1 VAKKKRGQPIDGWV
15 ILDKP
20 AGMGSTDVVSAV
32 KRALDAQKAGH
43 GGTLDPFATGLL
55 PIALGEATKTVHYVM
70 DGRKTYRMTLR
81 FGEETTTLDPEG
93 SAVATSDHRPSD
105 AEIKAALSDFIGDIS
120 QTPPAYSAIKI
131 NGERAYDLARA
142 GQDVEMKSRIV
153 RIDAIRF
160 LSRPDADHVILEVD
174 CGKGT
179 YIRSLGRDL
188 AQALGTVGS
197 LTALRRLSVGPF
209 TEADAI
215 SLDALAQ
222 MGHNPTESGSKP
234 YGLLAIEAALDGI
247 PAMVL
252 SEVETARLRN
262 GQSVSLFRKVDLA
275 RIADLKDGDEAVA
288 LCGGIAVA
296 LVRYGKGE
304 IRPVRVL
311 NR

>member
-1 VAKKKRGQPIDGWV
+1 MAKRKQGLLIDGWV

-20 AGMGSTDVVSAV
+20 AGMGSTDAV
-32 KRALDAQKAGH
+32 TAVRRGLNARKAGH

-70 DGRKTYRMTLR
+70 DGTKSYRFTLK
-81 FGEETTTLDPEG
+81 FGTETATLDPEG
-93 SAVATSDHRPSD
+93 SVVGTSAHRPSD
-105 AEIKAALSDFIGDIS
+105 DAILTALPAFTGEIE
-120 QTPPAYSAIKI
+120 QTPPAFSAIKI

-142 GQDVEMKSRIV
+142 GQEVEMKSRIV
-153 RIDAIRF
+153 RIDALRLIERV
-160 LSRPDADHVILEVD
+160 DADHAILEVN

-188 AQALGTVGS
+188 ARTLDTVGS

-222 MGHNPTESGSKP
+222 MGHNPGESQ
-234 YGLLAIEAALDGI
+234 GLLAIEAALDGI

-262 GQSVSLFRKVDLA
+262 GQPVSLLRKVDLA
-275 RIADLKDGDEAVA
+275 RIADLSDGDEVVA
-288 LCGGIAVA
+288 YCGEIAVA
-296 LVRYGKGE
+296 LARYGKGE
-304 IRPVRVL
+304 IRPIRVL

>member
-1 VAKKKRGQPIDGWV
+1 
-15 ILDKP
+15 
-20 AGMGSTDVVSAV
+20 MGSTDAVSAV

-70 DGRKTYRMTLR
+70 DGRKTYHMTLR

-93 SAVATSDHRPSD
+93 TVVKTSDHRPSD
-105 AEIKAALSDFIGDIS
+105 SEIQTALSDFIGNIS

-215 SLDALAQ
+215 SLDALAH
-222 MGHNPTESGSKP
+222 MGHNPPESGGKP

-275 RIADLKDGDEAVA
+275 RIADLQDGDEAVA